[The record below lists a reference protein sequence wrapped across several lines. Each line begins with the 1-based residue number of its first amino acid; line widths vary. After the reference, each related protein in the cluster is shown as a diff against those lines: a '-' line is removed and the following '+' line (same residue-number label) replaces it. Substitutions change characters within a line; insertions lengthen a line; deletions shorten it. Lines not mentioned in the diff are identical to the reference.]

1 MKQSYN
7 AHDYDYKGAFTPDP
21 HARLVT
27 NRECIS
33 SVLSTTRWSVAP
45 SDDALETCVDWG
57 GGGKTGQ
64 RGAHPFVVRFR
75 RCVRKMGSSVLS
87 ARGKCFFTLEL

>member
-57 GGGKTGQ
+57 GGEKPDN
-64 RGAHPFVVRFR
+64 GARIR
-75 RCVRKMGSSVLS
+75 LS
-87 ARGKCFFTLEL
+87 